1 MKKNLY
7 VNEGE
12 IKREGNVLKIN
23 GRKIPLG
30 MIDNLFVFDKVKISI
45 SARNLLLK
53 NKRSIVFMNKKYEL
67 LGVLLPELLKS
78 DMRRRIWQWENRNN
92 IQYAKVIV
100 LKKIEAIEEVAKL
113 ELDMLKAKL
122 KTAVSL
128 NEILGIEGNA
138 SRVMFE
144 MFKKNLRKKGIN
156 EFEKRAYN
164 PPPDR
169 INGLLGFL
177 YTLYYSYVFSEIVMV
192 GFDPFIGFLH
202 QKRGTHAVFA
212 SDVMEEARV
221 YLTFLSLDILEK
233 VYENGFDGLYLK
245 KEARKEVLRDF
256 DRFILNYENSI
267 LKKFKESLC

>member
-144 MFKKNLRKKGIN
+144 MFKK
-156 EFEKRAYN
+156 
-164 PPPDR
+164 
-169 INGLLGFL
+169 
-177 YTLYYSYVFSEIVMV
+177 
-192 GFDPFIGFLH
+192 
-202 QKRGTHAVFA
+202 
-212 SDVMEEARV
+212 
-221 YLTFLSLDILEK
+221 ILEK
-233 VYENGFDGLYLK
+233 
-245 KEARKEVLRDF
+245 KE
-256 DRFILNYENSI
+256 
-267 LKKFKESLC
+267 